1 MNPPKTI
8 ESVEHLEELLSD
20 PGETVVEMMRRLEG
34 DILFLGAGGKIGPS
48 LARMARRASDIAGT
62 SRRIIAISRFTAAD
76 EEANLNRHGIETIR
90 CDLLDEAAV
99 AQLPGAANVVYLAG
113 LKFGSAERL
122 PDTWALNTYLPS
134 VVCRKFS
141 ESRIV
146 AFSTG
151 AVYGLTGRAG
161 GGSRET
167 DAPAPIGEYAMS
179 CLGRDRMFEYFSRAS
194 DIPVVLIR
202 LFYAC
207 ELRYGVLVDLAR
219 SILAGDPIDLAMGY
233 FNVIWQ
239 GDNNAMALLAFEHVA
254 SPPFIINVTG
264 PEVLSIRE
272 VAEEMG
278 RLLDKAPKFRGT
290 EQNMT
295 CLGNVGK
302 VHQLFGAPRVSARQL
317 MEWAADWVK
326 RGNIYLGKPTHFEVR
341 DGKY

>member
-8 ESVEHLEELLSD
+8 ETVEQLEELLSD
-20 PGETVVEMMRRLEG
+20 PAETVVEMMRRLEG

-48 LARMARRASDIAGT
+48 LARMARRASDIAET

-113 LKFGSAERL
+113 LKFGSAGRL

-134 VVCRKFS
+134 VVCRKFR

-167 DAPAPIGEYAMS
+167 DPPAPIGEYAMS
-179 CLGRDRMFEYFSRAS
+179 CLGRERMFEYFSRAS
-194 DIPVVLIR
+194 EIPIVLIR

-239 GDNNAMALLAFEHVA
+239 GDNNAMALRALGHVT

-278 RLLDKAPKFRGT
+278 RLLDKAPNFSGA

-295 CLGNVGK
+295 CLGNIGK
-302 VHQLFGAPRVSARQL
+302 SQQLFGAPRVSARQL
-317 MEWAADWVK
+317 MKWVADWVK
-326 RGNIYLGKPTHFEVR
+326 RGKVYLGKPTHFEVR